1 MIALLGRS
9 ALYFTG
15 EEFFERSGE
24 HYRKLDARQKT
35 GRTVGFSCI
44 PDS

>member
-9 ALYFTG
+9 ALYFNR

-24 HYRKLDARQKT
+24 HYRKLDWPEAKLRSAR
-35 GRTVGFSCI
+35 RES
-44 PDS
+44 P

>member
-9 ALYFTG
+9 ALYFNG

-24 HYRKLDARQKT
+24 HYRKQDARL
-35 GRTVGFSCI
+35 
-44 PDS
+44 